1 MKKSRSLVAML
12 MAIVLLLSVS
22 AVSAFAADE
31 TVTSVLD
38 FTTLTPGEDFA
49 AVTAAVKGLGA
60 VDCANLVVGD
70 CYHPTLTGK
79 GYNGEG
85 YFIQKIEA
93 GEGKVFA
100 EAPVVTLNYRIT
112 NANPLGYIKVQGS
125 IDGVTYY
132 DFANLNTATGDA
144 WTAEAK
150 ATADV
155 VLNGGEGSSTVWV
168 KVSMQHWGG
177 PDAACVDKCTVTG
190 KVKEGTGNV
199 PVIPENQIS
208 SEVNFEALSEFGHID
223 NPSKGDPAATKAKM
237 EELGL
242 ILPERIGW
250 FETAE
255 DDVNHDWVL
264 QSCYHV
270 FLTPFNGYQNCA
282 YIQKLEA
289 GEGKVLEADAKL
301 TLKYWLAVV
310 GDPSYIVVEVSTD
323 GQTWNEVWANEEGQ
337 GQEYNANACTEQQIA
352 LPGTAGA
359 ATVYV
364 KIVVN
369 RHSGATSG
377 GVTKSVITG
386 TTKEAEIPA
395 CQHTNTKVEGAVE
408 ATCTEPGFTGNTVCA
423 DCGEQITAGTE
434 IAVVDHTFEAGVCTV
449 CGAEDPNY
457 EAPVVDLVIG
467 DNAINGEDIT
477 FAYTATEDGTL
488 ALSLK
493 SAFSSIRDY
502 CNIYYGINDAELA
515 AYEQNAEII
524 LVAGDV
530 VTVFVEAN
538 CKRTMVATWTPNEV
552 VVPNED
558 LTIGDNAINGEDITF
573 TYTATEDGTLALS
586 LKSAFSSIRDYCN
599 IYYGI
604 NGAELAAYEQN
615 AAIALVKGDVV
626 TIFVEA
632 NCKRTMV
639 ATWTKIEAPVVED
652 KTITI
657 GDKTFT
663 TNDGKWA
670 YNMAVT
676 NPGDYQMIIL
686 DKAYTGEAPNTS
698 WGVALVLKNGI
709 LDRAYDGI
717 SPGYWTAAAGG
728 KEGTCHFTTANYAS
742 VALSELQDGEVL
754 IIFPNGGDNT
764 HRAWAVSVRPSVG
777 KTAALTGFE
786 FEAPACQHTNTKV
799 EGAVEATCTK
809 PGFTGNT
816 VCADCGEQITAGT
829 EIAVLPHT
837 FAEGKCTVC
846 GAADPNYVPAC
857 KHTNTKVEGAVEAT
871 CEEKG
876 HTGKTVCADCGETV
890 DEGTEIAALGH
901 NYVDGVCTNCN
912 NPKTFDVFG
921 IMVAVMAA
929 SGTALVCLKKKED

>member
-70 CYHPTLTGK
+70 CYHPTLSGK
-79 GYNGEG
+79 GNNGEG

-150 ATADV
+150 ATVDV

-250 FETAE
+250 FEAAE

-270 FLTPFNGYQNCA
+270 FLTPFEGYQNCA

-604 NGAELAAYEQN
+604 NGAEQAAYEQN

-626 TIFVEA
+626 TVFVEA

-639 ATWTKIEAPVVED
+639 ATWTKTEAPVVED

-663 TNDGKWA
+663 TVDGKWA
-670 YNMAVT
+670 FNQEMTAANSTKYNMIIMTKAFTGSFAT
-676 NPGDYQMIIL
+676 NGY
-686 DKAYTGEAPNTS
+686 
-698 WGVALVLKNGI
+698 GVAIVLDQYGTLV
-709 LDRAYDGI
+709 RVYDGANV
-717 SPGYWTAAAGG
+717 GYWTVDGKAASA
-728 KEGTCHFTTANYAS
+728 HFGANDYAITAWN
-742 VALSELQDGEVL
+742 ELQEGETLVV
-754 IIFPNGGDNT
+754 FT
-764 HRAWAVSVRPSVG
+764 HTGSEGNVARQFGLNVRSLCG

-786 FEAPACQHTNTKV
+786 FAAAP
-799 EGAVEATCTK
+799 
-809 PGFTGNT
+809 
-816 VCADCGEQITAGT
+816 
-829 EIAVLPHT
+829 
-837 FAEGKCTVC
+837 
-846 GAADPNYVPAC
+846 C

-929 SGTALVCLKKKED
+929 SGGAVLTLKKKLF